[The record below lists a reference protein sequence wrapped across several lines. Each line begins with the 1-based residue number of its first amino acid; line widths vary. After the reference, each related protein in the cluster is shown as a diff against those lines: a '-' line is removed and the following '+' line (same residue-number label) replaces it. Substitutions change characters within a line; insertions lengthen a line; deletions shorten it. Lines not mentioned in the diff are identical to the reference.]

1 MTAREAAVFILRKK
15 YPNQDVD
22 VFSDEFRTLAKEL
35 ESYDSADDTAKHQN
49 RVAEFMYKIIHEL
62 EWRVNY
68 HDRSKLSP
76 EEKPYFDKATLL
88 LAYLTYGTEEYREA
102 LRMIKPALDHHY
114 SVNRHHPE
122 HFSDGMSGMNLVDI
136 IEMFC
141 DWAAASERH
150 EDGNLRESIYHNR
163 ERFRYDGVME
173 AIFENT
179 CMLIGK

>member
-1 MTAREAAVFILRKK
+1 MTAREAAVFIMRKK
-15 YPNQDVD
+15 YPDQDVD
-22 VFSDEFRTLAKEL
+22 LISDEFITLVEEL
-35 ESYDSADDTAKHQN
+35 ENYDSADNIVKHQC
-49 RVAEFMYKIIHEL
+49 RVAEFIYKVIHEL
-62 EWRVNY
+62 EWRACH
-68 HDRSKLSP
+68 HDQSKLLQ
-76 EEKPYFDKATLL
+76 EEKPYFDKATPL
-88 LAYLTYGTEEYREA
+88 LAHLTYGTEEYREA

-150 EDGNLRESIYHNR
+150 EDGDLRESIYHNR
-163 ERFRYDGVME
+163 ERFGYDGVME